1 MAHQKPVEL
10 VEVEHKHD
18 PVLCPKCGEKALKT
32 ACPVKPMPDPPKHG
46 ENMSVAL
53 EGVGVLAKVM
63 PESSDSRPVASVKVR
78 SAGRGAFRH
87 TFEVFS

>member
-1 MAHQKPVEL
+1 MMAHQKPVEL

-46 ENMSVAL
+46 ENMSVYL
-53 EGVGVLAKVM
+53 GLAYCEEHQT
-63 PESSDSRPVASVKVR
+63 PITWCYRAAS
-78 SAGRGAFRH
+78 
-87 TFEVFS
+87 